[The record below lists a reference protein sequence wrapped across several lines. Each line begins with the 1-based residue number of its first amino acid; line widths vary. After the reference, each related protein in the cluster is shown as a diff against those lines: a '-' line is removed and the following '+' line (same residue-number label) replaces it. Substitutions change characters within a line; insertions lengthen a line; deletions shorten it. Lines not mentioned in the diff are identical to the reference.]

1 MQGAP
6 GNGRLIALTM
16 AADTSALGRLT
27 VLLKMACGETA
38 PLGPAADRAR
48 AQALK
53 FARSESIRNELS
65 SDPEQVDA
73 IRDLLQHAAL
83 AVAA

>member
-1 MQGAP
+1 M
-6 GNGRLIALTM
+6 IALTM
-16 AADTSALGRLT
+16 AAGAPALSRLT

-48 AQALK
+48 AEALK
-53 FARSESIRNELS
+53 FARSESIRAELA
-65 SDPEQVDA
+65 SDPEQVDV
-73 IRDLLQHAAL
+73 IRDLLQHAAM

>member
-1 MQGAP
+1 VP
-6 GNGRLIALTM
+6 AL
-16 AADTSALGRLT
+16 SRLT

-48 AQALK
+48 AEALK
-53 FARSESIRNELS
+53 LARSEGARAELS
-65 SDPEQVDA
+65 CAPDQVDT
-73 IRDLLQHAAL
+73 IRDLLQHAAT